1 MNQRLKTCKNILI
14 TGGAGFI
21 GGELIIYLLKNTSV
35 KIFNLDKI
43 SYASNKQRIELF
55 LKENNEISNNRYE
68 LVKGDLADESFT
80 HSAIHYSKPDIVFHL
95 AAESHVDR
103 SINAPDPFIQSN
115 IIGTYNLL
123 KAVFSYWDKLSDKE
137 QKNFRLHHISTD
149 EVFGSLGQTGSF
161 NEKSSYS
168 PRSPY
173 SASKA
178 ASDHLINSWHHT
190 YGIPTLVT
198 NCSNNF
204 GPWQFPEKL
213 IPKTILNAL
222 SSKPI
227 PVYGEGTNIRDWL
240 YVEDHIDSLIKVV
253 SEGEI
258 GNCYC
263 IGGNSEKKNIEVVKN
278 ICDYLDQIKPKKS
291 SYSELIKFVEDRPG
305 HDFRYA
311 INPEKIN
318 NDLNWFPKYKFEEGL
333 YKTINWYV
341 KNEDCYK

>member
-1 MNQRLKTCKNILI
+1 MNQILKTCKHVLI

-43 SYASNKQRIELF
+43 SYASNKRRIENF
-55 LKENNEISNNRYE
+55 LKENNQIDNNRYE
-68 LVKGDLADESFT
+68 LLKGDLADKNFT
-80 HSAIHYSKPDIVFHL
+80 QSTIQYSKPDIVFHL

-103 SINAPDPFIQSN
+103 SINEPDPFIQSN
-115 IIGTYNLL
+115 IIGTFNLL
-123 KAVFSYWDKLSDKE
+123 KAVHSYWDKLSDKQ

-149 EVFGSLGQTGSF
+149 EVFGSLGETGSF
-161 NEKSSYS
+161 NEKSPYL

-190 YGIPTLVT
+190 YGLPTLVT

-227 PVYGEGTNIRDWL
+227 PVYGQGINTRDWL
-240 YVEDHIDSLIKVV
+240 YVEDHIDGLIKVV
-253 SEGEI
+253 SEGKI
-258 GNCYC
+258 GDCYC

-278 ICDYLDQIKPKKS
+278 ICDYLDQIKPKKN
-291 SYSELIKFVEDRPG
+291 SYSELIKFVGDRPG

-318 NDLNWFPKYKFEEGL
+318 NELNWFPQYKFENGL
-333 YKTINWYV
+333 HKTINWYLE
-341 KNEDCYK
+341 NINLYQ